1 MLSIWPSIRSAP
13 QAMLWILLLAT
24 SPLALSA
31 DDEAAVR
38 EKEQQCE
45 RAREA
50 KLKPLRD
57 AEIARCKEQGKDA
70 AYCERYW
77 SDYGNAVRLA
87 NGNMRPRMFDDL
99 PECVAAHEARRKL
112 ANQ

>member
-1 MLSIWPSIRSAP
+1 MRCIP
-13 QAMLWILLLAT
+13 QTMLWALLLALP
-24 SPLALSA
+24 PLALGA

-38 EKEQQCE
+38 EQEQQCE

-77 SDYGNAVRLA
+77 SDYGSATRLA
-87 NGNMRPRMFDDL
+87 NGNMRPRMFDEL

-112 ANQ
+112 ANE